1 MARSPR
7 DAAIAEKGLR
17 DLEAFLEKPK
27 VELQPQASTQIKA
40 TYPDILRYSLWNS
53 VRNKSKQPLK
63 RTAYLNGLRG
73 FAALLVY
80 SLHHQVWGHSGIG
93 GEFILENAFGWDKKY
108 YFVCFPGI
116 RILFSG
122 GHLAVA
128 VFFVISGYV
137 LSMKPLSIIHARE
150 TAKLADNLGSAL
162 FRRWL
167 RLFIPVLCTTFVWMT
182 SWHVLKI
189 KSGNPIAAPPES
201 TYADELWKWYCD
213 FKNFSFVFTGEP
225 SNQYNDHTWSIP
237 AEFRGS
243 IVIYTALL
251 AFSRCKKNARL
262 LCEVGL
268 VLYFLYVVDGWFCA
282 LFTTGMLLC
291 DLDILAEKDQLPA
304 IFYHLKPLQSWIYY
318 VLLLFSLYLGGVPSI
333 TNDLDHLRRSPGWYL
348 LSFLKPQAFW
358 DFRWFFRYWAATFAM
373 ISIPRIPSL
382 KAFFETPFCQYLGK
396 VSFGFYLV
404 HGPVLWT
411 LGDRI
416 YAATGRFR
424 EGHVEVVPGWINLF
438 PFPRWGPFGLELDYL
453 IPHLIL
459 LPFTLCI
466 AEVVTKLFDE
476 PSVEFSQWLFNKA
489 VDPSEAPEKSVRWA
503 PGVQDDSPY
512 RLE

>member
-1 MARSPR
+1 MAHTTYE
-7 DAAIAEKGLR
+7 AEEGLH
-17 DLEAFLEKPK
+17 DFETLLEKPN
-27 VELQPQASTQIKA
+27 LNPSNLTPTQPKTAYS
-40 TYPDILRYSLWNS
+40 DIFRSSLWS
-53 VRNKSKQPLK
+53 SLRNKNKQPLNP
-63 RTAYLNGLRG
+63 TAYLDGLRG

-80 SLHHQVWGHSGIG
+80 SLHHQVWGHSGVG

-116 RILFSG
+116 RIFFSG
-122 GHLAVA
+122 GHIAVA
-128 VFFVISGYV
+128 IFFIISGYV
-137 LSMKPLSIIHARE
+137 LSMKSLKLIQSGE
-150 TAKLADNLGSAL
+150 KVKLADNLGSAL

-167 RLFIPVLCTTFVWMT
+167 RLYIPVAATTFVWMT

-189 KSGNPIAAPPES
+189 KSGNPIAAPPER

-225 SNQYNDHTWSIP
+225 SNAYNDHAWSIP

-243 IVIYTALL
+243 VVIYTALL
-251 AFSRCKKNARL
+251 AFARVKRNARL
-262 LCEVGL
+262 LCEFGL
-268 VLYFLYVVDGWFCA
+268 IYYFLYIVDGWFCA
-282 LFTTGMLLC
+282 LFMTGLLLC
-291 DLDILAEKDQLPA
+291 DLDLLAEKNQLPE
-304 IFYHLKPLQSWIYY
+304 IFYRLKPLQSWIYY
-318 VLLLFSLYLGGVPSI
+318 VLILISLYLGGVPSI
-333 TNDLDHLRRSPGWYL
+333 TDDLDHLRRSPGWYL

-358 DFRWFFRYWAATFAM
+358 DVRWFFRYCAATCAM
-373 ISIPRIPSL
+373 IAIPRIPSF
-382 KAFFETPFCQYLGK
+382 KAFFETPFCQYLGR

-411 LGDRI
+411 LGDRL

-424 EGHVEVVPGWINLF
+424 EGHVELVPGWINIF

-459 LPFTLCI
+459 LPFTLWL

-476 PSVEFSQWLFNKA
+476 QSVKFSQWLFNTM
-489 VDPSEAPEKSVRWA
+489 VDPSEVPEKNVRWA
-503 PGVQDDSPY
+503 PGAEADSLY
-512 RLE
+512 RLK